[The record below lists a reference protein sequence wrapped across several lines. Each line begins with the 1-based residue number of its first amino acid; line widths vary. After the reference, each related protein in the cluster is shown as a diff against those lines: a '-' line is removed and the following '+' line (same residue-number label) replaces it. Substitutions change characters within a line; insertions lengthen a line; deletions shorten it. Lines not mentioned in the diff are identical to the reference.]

1 MRSHTHMK
9 KIITIFVFFCISIT
23 FVFSFDLRL
32 TEVFVDWSDER
43 FEITNIGTDEFNGIL
58 QVSGAKSSLLS
69 LWQLIIPPMSTVLIG
84 DNLSM
89 LSTFDS
95 LQVLAGRGLSFGDSN
110 PVAMSLLHDGQ
121 EIDRFDIDQSS
132 VQSADN
138 TSTSFQKLRNGSSL
152 DISLTSLPFAI
163 GVNPWF
169 IANPGR
175 VYQSDGLWRIWSFA
189 TGADGTTWTNSTG
202 TDNVTWLLVDC
213 TMSWTGV
220 FVIDEIYHGEQYSN
234 YIELLFLQDWYG
246 SLLLSWDVV
255 ASSVTI
261 PSQWYKANTR
271 YIIASN
277 SSGFLHNENIIISP
291 YTIYSS
297 GSLMIQDVSS
307 SLIYY
312 AYMDTTWQSIYYTN
326 TESCTQYFTSNGI
339 ASPWFDE
346 QFVWYLATN
355 TVTNTIIQT
364 VTGSC
369 TTWSVDVWTSTW
381 TNTTGTSV
389 LSGLFSFQDVR
400 ISLIDY
406 DPPWSDTNNERIW
419 LILMTWD
426 MIELSWWTLAYDGKT
441 YKFLSWVIMSGT
453 EYIRTAN
460 FTFVNSRSV
469 CVSLLYQWL
478 VIDTACYDPT
488 QHTSPYFPLAS
499 VDTGTITTWVLLSSW
514 TINYDDLQFDIVSI
528 VYDPDGS
535 DTDRE
540 TVTVQ
545 FVWWASGVDL
555 SLFRLRVGTS
565 NKRIY
570 GAISSGQTMTL
581 MWNYQMPN
589 TKATCV
595 AITYGE
601 IIYDEYCYSPTSS
614 TSQSS
619 SPQPVQHTILYQNR
633 SITIQNILYDPDGND
648 IDRETVTL
656 LMTWWQWSIDLSRL
670 YLCLGTTKRY
680 LNGLLFSDTSTIITG
695 NYQLPNSKA
704 TCVDL
709 MEGSHIFDTYCYDP
723 LLQSMT
729 WDIQTGQIMTWLL
742 PIMNYS
748 GLQLQRI
755 LPNPEWKD
763 IKNTNEKF
771 ALFWWSGSGQIL
783 TKNIKLVVW
792 KTSVSLSGYSFT
804 DTELVISSPK
814 ALTNQAA
821 CARLLVDG
829 RELDRICY
837 PQSKEWLVYYHP
849 RLNKWP
855 QTIPSSL
862 IESLDVQWLNLSDL
876 ILKKSW
882 KQICLTYKTVKIRCM
897 NGWTT
902 STTAKNKALLT
913 LGNAYIRK
921 MSELVYDK
929 KLDYVLMEQYRKSY
943 RTLADTIK
951 SWYLWS
957 LIVHGRSIKVTDIEW
972 YITAV
977 YDQTEEEYL
986 VDQFARIFF
995 WHQKVDTYYKELY
1008 TE

>member
-1 MRSHTHMK
+1 MK
-9 KIITIFVFFCISIT
+9 KIIAIFVFFCISIT
-23 FVFSFDLRL
+23 FAFAFDLRL

-43 FEITNIGTDEFNGIL
+43 FEVTNAGTDEFNGTF
-58 QVSGAKSSLLS
+58 QVSGAKAALLS
-69 LWQLIIPPMSTVLIG
+69 IWPIVISPMSTVLIG

-89 LSTFDS
+89 LSTFDG
-95 LQVLAGRGLSFGDSN
+95 LQVLAGRGLSLVDSN
-110 PVAMSLLHDGQ
+110 PVAMSLLYDGQ

-132 VQSADN
+132 VQSSDN
-138 TSTSFQKLRNGSSL
+138 TNTSFQKSRNGSTF
-152 DISLTSLPFAI
+152 DISLTSLPFTI
-163 GVNPWF
+163 GVTPWF

-175 VYQSDGLWRIWSFA
+175 VYQSDGLWRIWLFA
-189 TGADGTTWTNSTG
+189 IDTGGTTWNASTG
-202 TDNVTWLLVDC
+202 SENTTWSLIDC
-213 TMSWTGV
+213 AIAWTGV
-220 FVIDEIYHGEQYSN
+220 FVIDEIYHGEQYSD

-261 PSQWYKANTR
+261 PPQSYKANTR

-297 GSLMIQDVSS
+297 GNLMIQDVSS
-307 SLIYY
+307 FLMYHSNI
-312 AYMDTTWQSIYYTN
+312 DITWQSVYHTN
-326 TESCTQYFTSNGI
+326 TQWCIQYFTSHGI

-355 TVTNTIIQT
+355 TITHTIVQT
-364 VTGSC
+364 ITGSC
-369 TTWSVDVWTSTW
+369 ATWSIDTW
-381 TNTTGTSV
+381 SSSWSNFTGTAL

-419 LILMTWD
+419 LTLMTWD
-426 MIELSWWTLAYDGKT
+426 MVDLSWWTLSYDGKT
-441 YKFLSWVIMSGT
+441 YKFLSWIMMSGT
-453 EYIRTAN
+453 EYIRIAN

-469 CVSLLYQWL
+469 CVSLLYKWL

-488 QHTSPYFPLAS
+488 QYTSPYLPLVS
-499 VDTGTITTWVLLSSW
+499 IETGSNMTWWSSISW
-514 TINYDDLQFDIVSI
+514 SINYDDLQFDILSVL
-528 VYDPDGS
+528 YDPDGS

-540 TVTVQ
+540 TVTFQ
-545 FVWWASGVDL
+545 FVWWSSGVDL
-555 SLFRLRVGTS
+555 SLFRLRVGTF

-570 GAISSGQTMTL
+570 GTIASGQTMTL

-589 TKATCV
+589 TKATCI

-601 IIYDEYCYSPTSS
+601 IIYDEYCYNPTSPVI
-614 TSQSS
+614 SS
-619 SPQPVQHTILYQNR
+619 SPQPNLDTNILYQNR

-648 IDRETVTL
+648 TDRETVTL

-670 YLCLGTTKRY
+670 YLRFGTTKRY
-680 LNGLLFSDTSTIITG
+680 LSGALLSDSSTIVTG

-709 MEGSHIFDTYCYDP
+709 MEGTHIFDTYCYDP
-723 LLQSMT
+723 LLQSMS

-771 ALFWWSGSGQIL
+771 ALFWWSGSGQML

-792 KTSVSLSGYSFT
+792 KTSISLSGYTFT
-804 DTELVISSPK
+804 DTELVVASPK

-829 RELDRICY
+829 REIDRICY
-837 PQSKEWLVYYHP
+837 PQTKEWLVYYHP

-862 IESLDVQWLNLSDL
+862 IESLDIQWLNLSDL
-876 ILKKSW
+876 ILKRSW

-897 NGWTT
+897 NSGTT
-902 STTAKNKALLT
+902 STTAKNRALLT

-921 MSELVYDK
+921 MSDLVYDK
-929 KLDYVLMEQYRKSY
+929 KMDYVLMEQYRKSY

-951 SWYLWS
+951 WWNLWS
-957 LIVHGRSIKVTDIEW
+957 LIIHGRPIKVTDIEW
-972 YITAV
+972 YMTAV
-977 YDQTEEEYL
+977 YEQTEEEYL